1 MATAITL
8 LRRARGNPEYKRYAG
23 KLRGLAFVT
32 AVAAAPGVFG
42 GSPAFAQCASRPTGN
57 PAGNDNH
64 AYRQWNCFHHGF

>member
-42 GSPAFAQCASRPTGN
+42 GSAGFCAMRVP
-57 PAGNDNH
+57 P
-64 AYRQWNCFHHGF
+64 YRQPCR